1 MAYDAIPVRLE
12 VKSAEIRETLGR
24 IVSSTGGFHLRDPND
39 SSPFEILILELG
51 KDVESEFQIIQSF
64 INLGTVREIFL
75 TAPQQDPKVLV
86 RALRA
91 GVREFFPQ
99 PVNEQEVR
107 QALENFK
114 QRRDS
119 GKEILKADRT
129 GQIINVV
136 ASKGGVGNTT
146 IAVNL
151 AVNLADINK
160 KQSVALV
167 DMNLLFGEVPFFL
180 DIKPSFHWGEVARNI
195 TRLDAM
201 FLMSV
206 LHRHSSGVYV
216 LPSPPE
222 LSGTSQLTPDIIEKL
237 LALMKSI
244 FDYTV
249 LDSGRTTDNI
259 ALSALELSDTVLITC
274 ILSVPCLTNVN
285 RLTRV
290 LHDLGFAPG
299 ENVRLIVNR
308 YLTDTSISLKDA
320 EESVRMKVSWT
331 VPNDYKITMSAINQG
346 KSLSEVS
353 MRSPTTRSIRQIAGE
368 LSDQENLEK
377 KKGSFL
383 GNLFKRS

>member
-1 MAYDAIPVRLE
+1 MADDVIPVRLE
-12 VKSAEIRETLGR
+12 VKSAELREALAR
-24 IVSSTGGFHLRDPND
+24 IVNSTEGFRLRDPGD
-39 SSPFEILILELG
+39 PGPFELLILELG
-51 KDVESEFQIIQSF
+51 KDVEREFQIVQSF
-64 INLGTVREIFL
+64 SNLGTVREIFL

-86 RALRA
+86 LALRA
-91 GVREFFPQ
+91 GIREFFPQ
-99 PVNEQEVR
+99 PVNQQEVR

-119 GKEILKADRT
+119 GKDNIKAERT
-129 GQIINVV
+129 GKIINVV

-151 AVNLADINK
+151 AVSLADPNRR
-160 KQSVALV
+160 QSVALV
-167 DMNLLFGEVPFFL
+167 DMNLLFGEVPLFL
-180 DIKPSFHWGEVARNI
+180 DIKPSFHWGEVAKNI

-206 LHRHSSGVYV
+206 LHRHGSGVYV
-216 LPSPPE
+216 LPAPAE
-222 LSGTSQLTPDIIEKL
+222 LNGTHQLTPDIIEKL
-237 LALMKSI
+237 LTLMKSI

-249 LDSGRTTDNI
+249 LDSGRTNDDI
-259 ALSALELSDTVLITC
+259 AISALELSDTVLVTC

-290 LHDLGFAPG
+290 LYDLGFAPG
-299 ENVRLIVNR
+299 ANLRLIVNR
-308 YLTDTSISLKDA
+308 YLKDTSISLKDA

-331 VPNDYKITMSAINQG
+331 VPNDFRTTMSAINQG

-353 MRSPTTRSIRQIAGE
+353 MRSPVAHSIRQIAVD
-368 LSDQENLEK
+368 LSDKEIREE
-377 KKGSFL
+377 KKGSFF

>member
-1 MAYDAIPVRLE
+1 MADDVILVRLE
-12 VKSAEIRETLGR
+12 VKSTELRETLGR
-24 IVSSTGGFHLRDPND
+24 IISSTEGFRLRDPGD
-39 SSPFEILILELG
+39 SGPFELLILELG
-51 KDVESEFQIIQSF
+51 KDVDREFQIVQSF
-64 INLGTVREIFL
+64 SNMGTVREIFL
-75 TAPQQDPKVLV
+75 TTPQQDPNVLV

-91 GVREFFPQ
+91 GIREFFPQ
-99 PVNEQEVR
+99 PVKEQEVR

-119 GKEILKADRT
+119 GKDNIKAERT
-129 GQIINVV
+129 GKIINVV

-151 AVNLADINK
+151 AVSLADPNRR
-160 KQSVALV
+160 QSVALV
-167 DMNLLFGEVPFFL
+167 DMNLLFGEVPLFL
-180 DIKPSFHWGEVARNI
+180 DIKPSFHWGEVAKNI

-206 LHRHSSGVYV
+206 LHRHGSGVYV
-216 LPSPPE
+216 LPAPAE
-222 LSGTSQLTPDIIEKL
+222 LNGTHQLTPDIIEKL

-249 LDSGRTTDNI
+249 IDSGRATDDI
-259 ALSALELSDTVLITC
+259 AFRALELSDTVLVTC

-290 LHDLGFAPG
+290 LYDLGFAPG
-299 ENVRLIVNR
+299 ANLRLIVNR
-308 YLTDTSISLKDA
+308 YLKDTSISLKDA

-331 VPNDYKITMSAINQG
+331 VPNDFRTTMSAINQG

-353 MRSPTTRSIRQIAGE
+353 MRSPVAHSIRQIAVD
-368 LSDQENLEK
+368 LSDKEIREE
-377 KKGSFL
+377 KKGSFF

>member
-1 MAYDAIPVRLE
+1 MR
-12 VKSAEIRETLGR
+12 VKSPELRETLGR
-24 IVSSTGGFHLRDPND
+24 IVSSTGGFRLRDPGD
-39 SSPFEILILELG
+39 RGPFEILILELG
-51 KDVESEFQIIQSF
+51 KDVEGEFQIIQSF

-75 TAPQQDPKVLV
+75 TAPQQDPNVLV

-91 GVREFFPQ
+91 GIREFFPQ

-107 QALENFK
+107 HALENFR

-129 GQIINVV
+129 GKIINVV

-151 AVNLADINK
+151 AANLADLNR

-167 DMNLLFGEVPFFL
+167 DMNLLFGEVPLFL
-180 DIKPSFHWGEVARNI
+180 DIKPSFDWGEVARNI

-216 LPSPPE
+216 LPSPSE
-222 LSGTSQLTPDIIEKL
+222 LSGTSQLTTDIIEKL

-249 LDSGRTTDNI
+249 LDSGRTTDDM

-290 LHDLGFAPG
+290 LHDLGFDPG

-308 YLTDTSISLKDA
+308 YLEDTSISLKEA
-320 EESVRMKVSWT
+320 EESVGMKVSWT
-331 VPNDYKITMSAINQG
+331 VPNDFVTTMSAINQG
-346 KSLSEVS
+346 KSLSEVA
-353 MRSPTTRSIRQIAGE
+353 MRSPVARSIRQIAVD
-368 LSDQENLEK
+368 LSDTEIREE
-377 KKGSFL
+377 KKGSFF
-383 GNLFKRS
+383 GNIFKRS